1 MPFFTITFA
10 LHLKLRIVLRQ
21 RHDKEGDN
29 KMENHRFWRVVGLL
43 AVFGLALPA
52 RALAGEQ
59 AEHALA
65 AVKKMIAAGEVRPDA
80 TIKVA
85 FKSGNIAALLGPELE
100 LQREWEQRSGIRISA
115 RVIPQ
120 QPALLNLKANP
131 DIDLTVARTNEFPDL
146 LDQALVEDLTP
157 LLKQF
162 GFQLDGAPPQG
173 YIRPRLQGFF
183 GDKLVAIPADGD
195 VIVMY
200 LRRDL
205 LEDPAEKAA
214 FRQAY
219 GRELAVP
226 ATWSDYDQLVSFFNR
241 PEKGLYGVAE
251 QRERAGGWM
260 FWLPRYLSQTAPY
273 RKLFDDRL
281 RPLIDSPAG
290 IAATESYV
298 RTVRHSPPDI
308 LNDGKDYSYTLSL
321 FMQGK
326 AFASVFTIAGAK
338 LLNSAGSTV
347 RGKFI
352 AVPIPGN
359 RVGDRI
365 VRQNVPIY
373 GNNLVVSSRGT
384 QRKLAFLLS
393 MWLTDPDNSL
403 RTVGVKG
410 GFTDPFRWNHLDDAR
425 IRDLYTAD
433 ALAVFSKEWAIALPP
448 GTGLP
453 GDGDYLNALDQ
464 RLWEAA
470 SGKVSAAEA
479 MKRTAQDWEK
489 ITQRRG
495 REKQLP
501 WLRQFETGFAASEPA
516 AK

>member
-1 MPFFTITFA
+1 MANHQFWQIVQLLVMAALAMPGAAI
-10 LHLKLRIVLRQ
+10 
-21 RHDKEGDN
+21 
-29 KMENHRFWRVVGLL
+29 
-43 AVFGLALPA
+43 
-52 RALAGEQ
+52 AGEQ
-59 AEHALA
+59 SERALA
-65 AVKKMIAAGEVRPDA
+65 AVKNLIASGEVRPDA

-100 LQREWEQRSGIRISA
+100 LQKEWEQRSGTRISA

-146 LDQALVEDLTP
+146 LDQHLVEDLTP

-162 GFQLDGAPPQG
+162 GFKIDGAPPQG
-173 YIRPRLQGFF
+173 YIRPRLQGYF

-195 VIVMY
+195 VTLMY
-200 LRRDL
+200 LRKDL
-205 LEDPAEKAA
+205 LEDPDEKAA
-214 FRQAY
+214 FRKA
-219 GRELAVP
+219 
-226 ATWSDYDQLVSFFNR
+226 YDQDLAAPRTWQEYDRLVSFVHR

-260 FWLPRYLSQTAPY
+260 FWLPRYLSQSAPY
-273 RKLFDDRL
+273 RTLFDDKL

-308 LNDGKDYSYTLSL
+308 LADGKDYSYTLPL

-326 AFASVFTIAGAK
+326 VFATVFTIAGAK
-338 LLNSAGSTV
+338 LLNSAGSSV

-359 RVGDRI
+359 RVGERI

-373 GNNLVVSSRGT
+373 GNNLVVSSRGA

-410 GFTDPFRWNHLDDAR
+410 GFTDPFHWNHLDDPR
-425 IRDLYTAD
+425 IRELYTPE
-433 ALAVFSKEWAIALPP
+433 ALAVFSKEWAVTLPP

-453 GDGDYLNALDQ
+453 GDGEYLDALDQ
-464 RLWEAA
+464 HLWLAA
-470 SGKVSAAEA
+470 RGELSAKEA
-479 MKRTAQDWEK
+479 MKRTAQDWER

-495 REKQLP
+495 RDKQLP
-501 WLRQFETGFAASEPA
+501 WLKTFNAGFAATEPGPGA